1 MLIFIGVWFALGGG
15 LAALAGLSGLHRA
28 RRLRRDG
35 IPTWAVTVAAPVQ
48 PEDLP
53 GRSPRMTMLQ
63 YAPADG
69 QVIERLTPRP
79 ARRKRPLSLGEKVL
93 VWYDPAD
100 PQDVLVYGR
109 DGRIAELGYVLAG
122 TVFVLAG
129 GAIAAFSH

>member
-1 MLIFIGVWFALGGG
+1 MLILVGVWFALGGG

-28 RRLRRDG
+28 GRLRRDG
-35 IPTWAVTVAAPVQ
+35 IPTFALTVAAPVE

-53 GRSPRMTMLQ
+53 GRPRRMTMLQ
-63 YAPADG
+63 YSLADG
-69 QVIERLTPRP
+69 HVVERVTPRP
-79 ARRKRPLSLGEKVL
+79 ARRKRPLSLGQKVL

-109 DGRIAELGYVLAG
+109 DGRIADLGFVLAG

-129 GAIAAFSH
+129 AAIAVFSY